1 MQQPGVTSQRS
12 QFLHATLGQEGAKA
26 WEQGQG
32 ATKASYYP
40 PVPHIMSW
48 PPDVDSTGSD
58 QHAPRFQPAPGP
70 VKGGVNTKGFTSPVS
85 GAPHMQSSPVA
96 PSAPTLGAHDDK
108 LGSSSPYQP
117 IVRMTRRDAWARL
130 AAFEAGIQVRWGP
143 YAAML
148 R

>member
-12 QFLHATLGQEGAKA
+12 QFLHATLGREGAKA

-48 PPDVDSTGSD
+48 PPDVDVTGSD
-58 QHAPRFQPAPGP
+58 QHAPRFQPAAGP
-70 VKGGVNTKGFTSPVS
+70 TKGMNNKGFTSPVS

-96 PSAPTLGAHDDK
+96 PSAPTLGPHDDK
-108 LGSSSPYQP
+108 LTANSSCQP
-117 IVRMTRRDAWARL
+117 IVRMSRRDAWARL
-130 AAFEAGIQVRWGP
+130 AAFEAGMQVRP
-143 YAAML
+143 
-148 R
+148 